1 MGNGTNL
8 DIDLTM
14 DDKLIETEGTES
26 GSVGVYINSRKFFT
40 SQIVPL
46 TNQFYELLKKLR
58 IFNLQVHWKVLQS
71 YFSAC
76 GRYNICGVLCGL
88 SVFCAALILW
98 SLWLSDW
105 ADDSLLPDPQDNLIH
120 RILGFAGF
128 TVIIS
133 K

>member
-1 MGNGTNL
+1 MDRL
-8 DIDLTM
+8 VSILTV
-14 DDKLIETEGTES
+14 ES
-26 GSVGVYINSRKFFT
+26 YSLHKSYCYKNS
-40 SQIVPL
+40 
-46 TNQFYELLKKLR
+46 R

-105 ADDSLLPDPQDNLIH
+105 ADDSLLPDPLANLIH

-128 TVIIS
+128 TMIIS